1 MRLIGALVMSV
12 SLLAAGC
19 GGSGDQAT
27 SSSTPHA
34 TAPAPAATAR
44 VADAPAAGGAIGVKE
59 CDDYFTRME
68 ACLPKLAEQARG
80 PVSVALGKQR
90 TGFRQAAST
99 PNGQVSLAATCK
111 VLLTNVDNIPACK

>member
-1 MRLIGALVMSV
+1 MRPIGALVLSV
-12 SLLAAGC
+12 SLLTAGC
-19 GGSGDQAT
+19 GGGGEQAP

-34 TAPAPAATAR
+34 A
-44 VADAPAAGGAIGVKE
+44 APAAGAPAGGPVGVKE

-68 ACLPKLAEQARG
+68 ACLPKLPEQARG

-111 VLLTNVDNIPACK
+111 VLLTNVENAPACK